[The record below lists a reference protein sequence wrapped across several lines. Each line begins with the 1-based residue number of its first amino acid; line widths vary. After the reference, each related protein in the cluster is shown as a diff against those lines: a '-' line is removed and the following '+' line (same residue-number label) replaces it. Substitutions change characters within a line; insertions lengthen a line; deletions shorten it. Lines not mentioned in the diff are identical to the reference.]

1 MKVYQFFCLVFLIG
15 TAEAADIKPEMHVLA
30 QEISA
35 MQKFLL
41 TDAEFSDAKND
52 TAIKS
57 SLNKISEHLSFLGKS
72 PISDNAA
79 LRVNLNLIQQHIA
92 DAKKSFEAGSKSYA
106 RFMMQSSMQMCIAC
120 HTRTKTSDFA
130 LPEVDLSK
138 VKLEDQGDYFFAT
151 RQFDKGK
158 EVFSSMILD
167 FPKNMIGQFAL
178 RKALVSMAIYFSR
191 VKSDPKAGADF
202 FTQVSKVNG
211 LPSYIKKEASE
222 WAKDFKD
229 WGKEPEKNSNSLT
242 ESQLLMQA
250 KKILKSDDLSLV
262 SDNGR
267 SFHIRRLRASV
278 LLHKILESP
287 GTKSPAKGE
296 AIYYLGQIYHRIS
309 SNLFF
314 RFGEMYLKT
323 CISEYQKTATARN
336 CYDALERAV
345 SEGYTGSGGSDIPD
359 EEEIELVRL
368 RRLAY

>member
-1 MKVYQFFCLVFLIG
+1 MKHTLLFLIALYLG
-15 TAEAADIKPEMHVLA
+15 QANATELKPEMHVLA

-41 TDAEFSDAKND
+41 TDSVFADAKND
-52 TAIKS
+52 VAIKG
-57 SLNKISEHLSFLGKS
+57 SLNKISEHLNLLGKGTFA
-72 PISDNAA
+72 DNAA
-79 LRVNLNLIQQHIA
+79 LRVNLNLIQQYIG
-92 DAKKSFEAGSKSYA
+92 DAKKSFEAGNKNYA

-120 HTRTKTSDFA
+120 HTRTKTADFA

-151 RQFDKGK
+151 RQFEKGSA
-158 EVFSSMILD
+158 VFSSMIMD
-167 FPKNMIGQFAL
+167 FPKNAVGQFGL
-178 RKALVSMAIYFSR
+178 RKALVSMAIYYSR
-191 VKSDPKAGADF
+191 VKADPKAGAEF
-202 FTQVSKVNG
+202 FATAAKSEG
-211 LPSYIKKEASE
+211 LPSYIKKEVSE
-222 WAKDFKD
+222 WARDFKE
-229 WGKEPEKNSNSLT
+229 WSREPAKTLNSLT
-242 ESQLLMQA
+242 EAQLLLQA
-250 KKILKSDDLSLV
+250 KKVLKSDDLSLV

-287 GTKSPAKGE
+287 GNKSPTKGE

-323 CISEYQKTATARN
+323 CINEYQKTATARN
-336 CYDALERAV
+336 CYDALERVV
-345 SEGYTGSGGSDIPD
+345 SEGFTGSGGSDIPD